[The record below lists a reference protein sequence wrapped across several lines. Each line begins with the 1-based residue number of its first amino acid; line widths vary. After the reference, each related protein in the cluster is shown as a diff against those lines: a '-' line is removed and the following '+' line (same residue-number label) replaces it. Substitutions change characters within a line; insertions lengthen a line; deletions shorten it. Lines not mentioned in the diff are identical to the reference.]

1 MLVRSALVA
10 LLSGAAVWADDGH
23 QMSPA
28 DIKIEQEYMKLVR
41 DRRAGITA
49 GLVVGG
55 FPVYASIKVEEPLCG
70 GTQAY
75 DYFMYSGLSDGVNWN
90 DARSF
95 CENAFDGTLATVEC
109 DEERQYIKK
118 LGHLYGGPDQVVW
131 LGGQRKTGGKGKR
144 TYKDFAPDISW
155 YVDAASIISQ
165 PPPLKFCLE
174 CSFVHER
181 RECAYVF

>member
-109 DEERQYIKK
+109 DEERQYIKN

-165 PPPLKFCLE
+165 PPPLKFRLE
-174 CSFVHER
+174 CPFVHER